1 VLLAYDFPLLGVFW
15 SFLFIAVW
23 VAWLLLLVHVIVD
36 IFRRRDLR
44 GVAKAGW
51 LMLILFLPI
60 VGVVGYTVIQKGQ
73 IGQDV
78 EHLPA
83 YRR

>member
-1 VLLAYDFPLLGVFW
+1 
-15 SFLFIAVW
+15 
-23 VAWLLLLVHVIVD
+23 VIVD

-44 GVAKAGW
+44 GVAKAAW
-51 LMLILFLPI
+51 LLGILLLPI
-60 VGVVGYTVIQKGQ
+60 VGVIGYTVIQKGQ

>member
-1 VLLAYDFPLLGVFW
+1 MVLAYDFPMLGVFW
-15 SFLFIAVW
+15 SLLFIAVW
-23 VAWLLLLVHVIVD
+23 FAFILLLVHVIVD

-44 GVAKAGW
+44 GVAKAAW
-51 LMLILFLPI
+51 LLGIFLLPI
-60 VGVVGYTVIQKGQ
+60 VGVIGYTVIQKGQ